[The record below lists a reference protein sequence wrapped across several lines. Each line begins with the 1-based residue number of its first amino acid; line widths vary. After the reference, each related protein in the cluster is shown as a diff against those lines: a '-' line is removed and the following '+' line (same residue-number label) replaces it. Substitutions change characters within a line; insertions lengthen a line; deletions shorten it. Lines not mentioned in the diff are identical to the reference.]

1 MTDAPYADAER
12 STSGEGADAT
22 PPSPE
27 RALLTLWRALR
38 EATLALGE
46 QVLTQQ
52 NEAALRADAVVAAG
66 VGRLKN
72 QLSRAPLS
80 DAAPSNA
87 PQSNVHQ
94 STAGDGPHASEAT
107 MSENTDNDDAVAAPN
122 EHPGHPGDRPTAAPP
137 RNGADA
143 APLEPEELLERL
155 RAALAGHAGEPYQY
169 GGINQQIES
178 AVKQSNEAV
187 LAAAG
192 EFAYGHRAATDA
204 FAAGLRK
211 VSDAQHRQNLQTL
224 QAAAL
229 AVCLDAMLK
238 QPDQA
243 DEYAGLLEAIK
254 HIV

>member
-1 MTDAPYADAER
+1 MTDAHHADAER
-12 STSGEGADAT
+12 SPSGDGADTA

-27 RALLTLWRALR
+27 RALLTLWSALR

-46 QVLTQQ
+46 QALTQQ

-66 VGRLKN
+66 VGRLKD
-72 QLSRAPLS
+72 QLSKAPPPK
-80 DAAPSNA
+80 DPHH
-87 PQSNVHQ
+87 VHL

-107 MSENTDNDDAVAAPN
+107 MSENTDNDDAGAAPN
-122 EHPGHPGDRPTAAPP
+122 GNPGDRPNAAPP

-155 RAALAGHAGEPYQY
+155 RAALAGHGGEPYQY

-204 FAAGLRK
+204 FAAGLRN

>member
-1 MTDAPYADAER
+1 MTDAHHADAER
-12 STSGEGADAT
+12 SPSGEGEDVT

-27 RALLTLWRALR
+27 RALLTLWSALR
-38 EATLALGE
+38 QATLALGE

-66 VGRLKN
+66 VGRLKD
-72 QLSRAPLS
+72 QLSK
-80 DAAPSNA
+80 AAPSND
-87 PQSNVHQ
+87 PQSNVHL

-122 EHPGHPGDRPTAAPP
+122 GNPGNPGSRPNAAPP
-137 RNGADA
+137 RNGTDA

-155 RAALAGHAGEPYQY
+155 RAALAGHGGEPYQY

-204 FAAGLRK
+204 FAAGLRN

>member
-1 MTDAPYADAER
+1 MSDARNAAATADR
-12 STSGEGADAT
+12 SLCGDGART
-22 PPSPE
+22 PLPSPE
-27 RALLTLWRALR
+27 RALRTLWNALR

-46 QVLTQQ
+46 QALAQHS
-52 NEAALRADAVVAAG
+52 EAALRADAVLAAG
-66 VGRLKN
+66 VRRLK
-72 QLSRAPLS
+72 QRLSQATLS
-80 DAAPSNA
+80 AAD
-87 PQSNVHQ
+87 
-94 STAGDGPHASEAT
+94 DGPHAPEAT
-107 MSENTDNDDAVAAPN
+107 MTESTDNDDAGAAPN
-122 EHPGHPGDRPTAAPP
+122 AQPGTPPPTGAPP
-137 RNGADA
+137 RADTE

-155 RAALAGHAGEPYQY
+155 RAALAGHSGGEPYQY
-169 GGINQQIES
+169 TGVHQQIES
-178 AVKQSNEAV
+178 ALKQSNEAV
-187 LAAAG
+187 LGAAG

-243 DEYAGLLEAIK
+243 EEYAGLLEAIK